1 MGLLLLIPGL
11 ILALNGTNW
20 FEGEDGVASVLI
32 WVGAILLV
40 LQVLITLGMFAW
52 VGRQSRRSFDRW

>member
-1 MGLLLLIPGL
+1 MGLLLLVPGL

-32 WVGAILLV
+32 WVGAILIAVQLLFALGV
-40 LQVLITLGMFAW
+40 LAFGA
-52 VGRQSRRSFDRW
+52 RQSKRIDRW

>member
-1 MGLLLLIPGL
+1 MGLLLLGPGL

-32 WVGAILLV
+32 WVGAILIAVQLLFALGV
-40 LQVLITLGMFAW
+40 LAFGA
-52 VGRQSRRSFDRW
+52 RQSKRIDRW